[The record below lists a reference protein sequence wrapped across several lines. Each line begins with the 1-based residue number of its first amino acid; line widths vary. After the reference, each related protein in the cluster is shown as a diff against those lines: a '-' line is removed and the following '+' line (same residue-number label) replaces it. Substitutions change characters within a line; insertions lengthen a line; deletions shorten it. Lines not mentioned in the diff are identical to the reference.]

1 MTDLKLFG
9 TYNLCARFAPG
20 FLFIV
25 SIYILKGYD
34 LTKLETNS
42 FVYIVAIVIL
52 SFACGSTSANIIKI
66 AERLFWG
73 EFGNPII
80 IYLKYR
86 KKDLY
91 DGLFKKFRN
100 DDVVKTEI
108 LKATREDE
116 KLLWKN
122 ILYGFFRNSILLS
135 IVSMYFSYSVGY
147 FCTNFIVFLLIIVM
161 TSLSSFLY
169 AQQAIESY
177 IEIGSTRTLDK

>member
-42 FVYIVAIVIL
+42 FVYIVAIAIL
-52 SFACGSTSANIIKI
+52 SFACGSTSASIIKI
-66 AERLFWG
+66 AERSFWG
-73 EFGNPII
+73 KFGNPII
-80 IYLKYR
+80 IYLKCY

-91 DGLFKKFRN
+91 DSLFEKFKN
-100 DDVVKTEI
+100 DDVIKTEI
-108 LKATREDE
+108 LKITRNDE

-122 ILYGFFRNSILLS
+122 I
-135 IVSMYFSYSVGY
+135 
-147 FCTNFIVFLLIIVM
+147 
-161 TSLSSFLY
+161 
-169 AQQAIESY
+169 
-177 IEIGSTRTLDK
+177 

>member
-42 FVYIVAIVIL
+42 FVYIVAIAIL
-52 SFACGSTSANIIKI
+52 SFACGSTSASIIKI
-66 AERLFWG
+66 AERSFWG
-73 EFGNPII
+73 KFGNPII
-80 IYLKYR
+80 IYLKCY

-91 DGLFKKFRN
+91 DSLFEKFKN
-100 DDVVKTEI
+100 DDVIKTEI
-108 LKATREDE
+108 LKITRNDE

-122 ILYGFFRNSILLS
+122 ISYGFFRNSILLS
-135 IVSMYFSYSVGY
+135 IIGFYFSYLTGY
-147 FCTNFIVFLLIIVM
+147 FCINLMVCFSIIVM
-161 TSLSSFLY
+161 TLLSTILY

-177 IEIGSTRTLDK
+177 IEISSTRTLDK